1 MTMMKKNPINVAALI
16 ASVLMTGVF
25 SASAA
30 TMEVDKSKSKIGFN
44 ASATGHTFAGSL
56 KDYKI
61 SASGDEATRKPTS
74 LELSWNFDDL
84 DSANDDRDA
93 QMLKWLGGGTQM
105 GSFKFT
111 KVTTKNGTDWVEGSL
126 TIHGVTKTIQFPI
139 TLKVEGDVVTT
150 SGKVTINYKDFDLP
164 IIRSMLVMT
173 VDPELT
179 ISFTLVGKAK

>member
-1 MTMMKKNPINVAALI
+1 MKMTKMKRVNVAAII
-16 ASVLMTGVF
+16 AGVLMSGMF

-30 TMEVDKSKSKIGFN
+30 TLEVDKSKSKIGFN
-44 ASATGHTFAGSL
+44 AKATGHTFAGSL

-61 SASGDEATRKPTS
+61 SATGDETTRKPTS

-84 DSANDDRDA
+84 DTANEDRDS

-105 GSFKFT
+105 GSFKFN
-111 KVTTKNGTDWVEGSL
+111 KITTKNGADVVEGAL

-139 TLKVEGDVVTT
+139 TLNVEGDVVTT

-179 ISFTLVGKAK
+179 IAFTLVGKAK

>member
-1 MTMMKKNPINVAALI
+1 MTMMKMKQMNLAALI
-16 ASVLMTGVF
+16 ASALLAGVF
-25 SASAA
+25 NTSAA
-30 TMEVDKSKSKIGFN
+30 TLEVDKTKSKIGFD
-44 ASATGHTFAGSL
+44 AKATGHVFAGSL

-61 SASGDEATRKPTS
+61 SATGDEATRKPTS

-84 DSANDDRDA
+84 DTANDDRDA

-111 KVTTKNGTDWVEGSL
+111 NVTTKNGADWVEGSL
-126 TIHGVTKTIQFPI
+126 TIHGITKTIQFPI
-139 TLKVEGDVVTT
+139 TLKVDGDVVTT